1 MPNKSYGCLNL
12 GDAYKS
18 NKEYEKSLKFYT
30 KALKD
35 PSCENLA
42 LFKRA
47 WLLYQINNYDDSEK
61 DFKKILESDPEN
73 VKAYFYLGKINLKL

>member
-47 WLLYQINNYDDSEK
+47 WLLY
-61 DFKKILESDPEN
+61 
-73 VKAYFYLGKINLKL
+73 